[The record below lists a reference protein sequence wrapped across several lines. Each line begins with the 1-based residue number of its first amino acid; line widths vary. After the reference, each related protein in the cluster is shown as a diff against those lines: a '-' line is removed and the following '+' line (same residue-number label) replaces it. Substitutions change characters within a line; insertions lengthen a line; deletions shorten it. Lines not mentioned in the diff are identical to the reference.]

1 MNVEKREPSYIAI
14 KKCKMVQPLRET
26 VGNFLNVNNLM
37 MQQFHSYISTQE
49 ELKYMFTKRHACKYL

>member
-49 ELKYMFTKRHACKYL
+49 ELKYMFT